1 MASYIGKN
9 VKVKNNRHTCTWLE
23 QLENRMN
30 AVNTSIDFIG
40 VFICPV
46 RISSVCVCGK
56 VTGIKFAIP

>member
-9 VKVKNNRHTCTWLE
+9 IIVKNNRHTCTWFE

-30 AVNTSIDFIG
+30 TVKTAIDYIG
-40 VFICPV
+40 VFICLV